1 MRIIRILAGV
11 VVAKRLCKLS
21 RHEIATSLSEIERLV
36 AEPQFLCRACA
47 RVAGDKKSLCKPQ
60 AMSLPAPVATVVTL
74 PAHESGVVSLLPK
87 ASLKKQRKFHK
98 KLEKVLK
105 KQRKLMKKQQLLEG
119 KVGQRHPTPVV
130 ERATAQSMH

>member
-1 MRIIRILAGV
+1 M

>member
-1 MRIIRILAGV
+1 M
-11 VVAKRLCKLS
+11 AKRLCKLS

-60 AMSLPAPVATVVTL
+60 AMSLPAPEPTVVTL
-74 PAHESGVVSLLPK
+74 PPHESGVVSLLPK

>member
-1 MRIIRILAGV
+1 M
-11 VVAKRLCKLS
+11 AKRLCKLS

-60 AMSLPAPVATVVTL
+60 AMSLPAPVATVVAL

-87 ASLKKQRKFHK
+87 AALKAAQIPQKA
-98 KLEKVLK
+98 
-105 KQRKLMKKQQLLEG
+105 G
-119 KVGQRHPTPVV
+119 KS
-130 ERATAQSMH
+130 A

>member
-1 MRIIRILAGV
+1 M

-119 KVGQRHPTPVV
+119 KVGQRNPTPVV

>member
-1 MRIIRILAGV
+1 M
-11 VVAKRLCKLS
+11 AKRLCKLS

-105 KQRKLMKKQQLLEG
+105 KQRKLMKKQQVLEG
-119 KVGQRHPTPVV
+119 KVGQRNPTPVV

>member
-1 MRIIRILAGV
+1 M
-11 VVAKRLCKLS
+11 AKRLCKLS

-119 KVGQRHPTPVV
+119 KVGPRHPTPVV
-130 ERATAQSMH
+130 ERATEQSMH

>member
-1 MRIIRILAGV
+1 M

-21 RHEIATSLSEIERLV
+21 RHEIVTSLSEIERLV

-60 AMSLPAPVATVVTL
+60 AMSLPAPVATVVAL

>member
-1 MRIIRILAGV
+1 M
-11 VVAKRLCKLS
+11 AKRLCKLS

-60 AMSLPAPVATVVTL
+60 AMSLPAPVPTVVTL
-74 PAHESGVVSLLPK
+74 PPHESGVVSLLPK

-119 KVGQRHPTPVV
+119 KVGQMHPTPVV

>member
-1 MRIIRILAGV
+1 M
-11 VVAKRLCKLS
+11 AKRLCKLS

-36 AEPQFLCRACA
+36 VEPQFLCRACA

>member
-1 MRIIRILAGV
+1 M

-60 AMSLPAPVATVVTL
+60 AMSLPVPVATVVTL

>member
-1 MRIIRILAGV
+1 M
-11 VVAKRLCKLS
+11 AKRLCKLS

-119 KVGQRHPTPVV
+119 KVGQRYPTPVV

>member
-1 MRIIRILAGV
+1 M
-11 VVAKRLCKLS
+11 AKRLCKLS

-60 AMSLPAPVATVVTL
+60 AMSLPAPVATVAAL

>member
-1 MRIIRILAGV
+1 M

-21 RHEIATSLSEIERLV
+21 RHEIVTSLSEIERLV

>member
-1 MRIIRILAGV
+1 MV
-11 VVAKRLCKLS
+11 KRLCKLS

>member
-1 MRIIRILAGV
+1 M

-119 KVGQRHPTPVV
+119 KVGQRHPTPVI

>member
-1 MRIIRILAGV
+1 M

-60 AMSLPAPVATVVTL
+60 GMSLPAPVPTVVTL

>member
-1 MRIIRILAGV
+1 M
-11 VVAKRLCKLS
+11 AKRLCKLS

-60 AMSLPAPVATVVTL
+60 AMSLPAPVATVVAL
-74 PAHESGVVSLLPK
+74 PAHENGVVSLLPK

>member
-1 MRIIRILAGV
+1 M

-105 KQRKLMKKQQLLEG
+105 KQRKLIKKQQLLEG

>member
-1 MRIIRILAGV
+1 M
-11 VVAKRLCKLS
+11 AKRLCKLS

-60 AMSLPAPVATVVTL
+60 AMSLPAPVATVVAL

-119 KVGQRHPTPVV
+119 KVGQRHPTPV
-130 ERATAQSMH
+130 

>member
-1 MRIIRILAGV
+1 M
-11 VVAKRLCKLS
+11 AKRLCKLS
-21 RHEIATSLSEIERLV
+21 RHEIAASLSEIERLV

>member
-1 MRIIRILAGV
+1 M
-11 VVAKRLCKLS
+11 AKRLCKLS

-74 PAHESGVVSLLPK
+74 PAHESGMVSLLPK

-119 KVGQRHPTPVV
+119 KVGQRNPTPVV

>member
-1 MRIIRILAGV
+1 M

-119 KVGQRHPTPVV
+119 KVGQRHPTPMV

>member
-1 MRIIRILAGV
+1 M
-11 VVAKRLCKLS
+11 AKRLCKLS

-119 KVGQRHPTPVV
+119 KVGQRNPTPVV

>member
-1 MRIIRILAGV
+1 M
-11 VVAKRLCKLS
+11 AKRLCKLS

-60 AMSLPAPVATVVTL
+60 AMSLPAPVATVVAL

-87 ASLKKQRKFHK
+87 ASLKSSANSTKSWK
-98 KLEKVLK
+98 KCLK
-105 KQRKLMKKQQLLEG
+105 SS
-119 KVGQRHPTPVV
+119 V
-130 ERATAQSMH
+130 S

>member
-1 MRIIRILAGV
+1 M
-11 VVAKRLCKLS
+11 AKRLCKLS

-60 AMSLPAPVATVVTL
+60 AMSLPAPVATVVAL

-98 KLEKVLK
+98 KLEKS
-105 KQRKLMKKQQLLEG
+105 
-119 KVGQRHPTPVV
+119 
-130 ERATAQSMH
+130 A

>member
-1 MRIIRILAGV
+1 M

-60 AMSLPAPVATVVTL
+60 AMSLPAPVATVVAL

-130 ERATAQSMH
+130 ERPTAQSMH

>member
-1 MRIIRILAGV
+1 M
-11 VVAKRLCKLS
+11 AKRLCKLS

-74 PAHESGVVSLLPK
+74 PAHESGVVSLFPK

-105 KQRKLMKKQQLLEG
+105 KQRKLIKKQQLLEG

>member
-1 MRIIRILAGV
+1 M
-11 VVAKRLCKLS
+11 AKRLCKLS
-21 RHEIATSLSEIERLV
+21 RHEIVTSLSEIERLV

>member
-1 MRIIRILAGV
+1 M

-47 RVAGDKKSLCKPQ
+47 RVAVDKKSLCKPQ
-60 AMSLPAPVATVVTL
+60 AMSFPAPVATVVAL

-87 ASLKKQRKFHK
+87 ASLKKQRK
-98 KLEKVLK
+98 
-105 KQRKLMKKQQLLEG
+105 LMKKQQLLEG
-119 KVGQRHPTPVV
+119 KVGPRHPTPVV

>member
-1 MRIIRILAGV
+1 M

-105 KQRKLMKKQQLLEG
+105 KQRKLMKKQQVLEG
-119 KVGQRHPTPVV
+119 KVGQRNPTPVV

>member
-1 MRIIRILAGV
+1 M
-11 VVAKRLCKLS
+11 AKRLCKLS

-60 AMSLPAPVATVVTL
+60 AMSLPAPVATVV
-74 PAHESGVVSLLPK
+74 AHESGVVSLLPK

>member
-1 MRIIRILAGV
+1 M
-11 VVAKRLCKLS
+11 AKRLCKLS

-60 AMSLPAPVATVVTL
+60 GMSLPAPVPTVVIL

-119 KVGQRHPTPVV
+119 KVGPRHPTPVV

>member
-1 MRIIRILAGV
+1 M
-11 VVAKRLCKLS
+11 AKRLCKLS

-60 AMSLPAPVATVVTL
+60 AMSLPAPVATVVAL
-74 PAHESGVVSLLPK
+74 PAHESGVVGLLPK